1 MRAVLAGLEN
11 THKKFLGRTTILK
24 PCFHSQSPFNSIAQ
38 FPLFMLN
45 FGMKCTLKFT
55 AVVSALSRK
64 SNSCCYLCYRTD
76 IGLKSQLSP
85 VPKHPIC
92 LPTWLGK
99 CFWRFLEAGNGNNID
114 EEVPEPVVLCRKTG
128 HMCRDHR
135 FLQCHCFS
143 EDWKSVWGTECP
155 RQKGGGDWA
164 AGGVKSLSHP

>member
-1 MRAVLAGLEN
+1 MQDWR
-11 THKKFLGRTTILK
+11 THTKKFLGQTTILK
-24 PCFHSQSPFNSIAQ
+24 PCFHCQSPSNSIAQ

-92 LPTWLGK
+92 LPTRLSGPTWVSVFEGSWRQGMEIILMKRCLSLLFCVGK
-99 CFWRFLEAGNGNNID
+99 GDTCAEIAF
-114 EEVPEPVVLCRKTG
+114 CS
-128 HMCRDHR
+128 
-135 FLQCHCFS
+135 QCHCFS
-143 EDWKSVWGTECP
+143 ED
-155 RQKGGGDWA
+155 
-164 AGGVKSLSHP
+164 